1 MWDKIIYLPVA
12 IAVGLAMGSFY
23 NVLIYR
29 LPRKISLINPA
40 RSFCPVCHH
49 QLAWKDN
56 IPILSYIILRGKCR
70 YCGTHI
76 SLRYPIVEGITAS
89 AFVTAI
95 YLSQDPL
102 QMISLWLLYSGAIV
116 ASAIDFEY
124 MLIPD
129 SAVVITAIGGVI
141 WAVQS
146 SHLLLSIE
154 TAAGAFAL
162 FLLIYLLS
170 RGGMGFGDVEF
181 FGALALFLTPFSAV
195 FAILIASVV
204 ALIWAIPQLLS
215 HKANKKT
222 KVPFGP
228 FLAIGTAVAM
238 FLNFN
243 TFMFKG

>member
-29 LPRKISLINPA
+29 LPRKISLVNPA
-40 RSFCPVCHH
+40 HSFCPVCHH

-56 IPILSYIILRGKCR
+56 IPILSYIILKGKCR
-70 YCGTHI
+70 YCGAHI
-76 SLRYPIVEGITAS
+76 PLRYLIVESLTAS
-89 AFVTAI
+89 AFVTAV
-95 YLSQDPL
+95 YLSKDLL
-102 QMISLWLLYSGAIV
+102 QIISLWLLYSGAIV

-141 WAVQS
+141 WAAQS
-146 SHLLLSIE
+146 SHFLLSIE

-195 FAILIASVV
+195 FAILIASLV
-204 ALIWAIPQLLS
+204 ALIWAVPQLLS

-222 KVPFGP
+222 KMPFGP

-238 FLNFN
+238 FLNFS

>member
-1 MWDKIIYLPVA
+1 MWDKIIYVP
-12 IAVGLAMGSFY
+12 IAAVIGLVMGSFY

-29 LPRKISLINPA
+29 LPRKISLINPS
-40 RSFCPVCHH
+40 RSFCPKCHH
-49 QLAWKDN
+49 TLAWKDN
-56 IPILSYIILRGKCR
+56 IPVASYLLLKGKCR
-70 YCGTHI
+70 YCGAHI
-76 SLRYPIVEGITAS
+76 SVRYPIVEGLTATLFIL
-89 AFVTAI
+89 AV
-95 YLSQDPL
+95 YLSNNPWE
-102 QMISLWLLYSGAIV
+102 MISLWFFYSGAIV
-116 ASAIDFEY
+116 ASAIDFEH

-129 SAVVITAIGGVI
+129 SAVVATIIGGII
-141 WAVQS
+141 WTWQA
-146 SHLLLSIE
+146 SHLLLSLE
-154 TAAGAFAL
+154 TAGGAFL
-162 FLLIYLLS
+162 VFLLIYFIS
-170 RGGMGFGDVEF
+170 RGGLGFGDVEY

-204 ALIWAIPQLLS
+204 ALIWAVPQLLS